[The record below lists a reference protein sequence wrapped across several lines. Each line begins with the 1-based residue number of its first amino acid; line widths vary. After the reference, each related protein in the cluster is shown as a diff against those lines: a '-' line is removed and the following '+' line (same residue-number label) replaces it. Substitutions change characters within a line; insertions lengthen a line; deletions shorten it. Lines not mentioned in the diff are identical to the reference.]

1 MIFVISGPSG
11 SGKSTMVDRVVEMEK
26 NVRFSVSH
34 TTRPSRRGEVDGE
47 DYYFLTEDRFEEMIA
62 AGEFAEYARV
72 HGHYYGTSNS
82 ELKNP
87 GTSGDV
93 LLDIDV
99 QGAGQLRQ
107 SSVEAVFVFIL
118 PPSYS
123 VLRDRLEKRCL
134 DSRESIARR
143 LANAREEIL
152 HYDRFDFVIIND
164 VLEQAVIDLQA
175 VIRSQRCRKDGRRVE
190 LEAVIESFNREI

>member
-1 MIFVISGPSG
+1 
-11 SGKSTMVDRVVEMEK
+11 MVDRVVEMEK

-134 DSRESIARR
+134 DSQESIARR